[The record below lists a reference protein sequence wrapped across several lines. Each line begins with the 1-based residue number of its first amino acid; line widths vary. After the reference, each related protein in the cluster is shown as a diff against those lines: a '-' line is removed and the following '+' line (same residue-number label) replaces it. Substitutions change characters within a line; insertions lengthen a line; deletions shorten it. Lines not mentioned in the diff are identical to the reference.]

1 MWNEEKKKHQKQVMW
16 CEAVNSFTQQID
28 LITAWGEAAT

>member
-1 MWNEEKKKHQKQVMW
+1 MWKKEEEKKRMTW

-28 LITAWGEAAT
+28 LITAWGKAAT